1 MKTNNSFP
9 KEERIVSQKLI
20 DELFTSGQSH
30 SLVAFPLRAVF
41 FRDESRTTGTN
52 RDESRTTE
60 TIRDESRTTKTQVL
74 MSVSKRRFKHA
85 VDRNRVKRQLREAY
99 RLNRHLLTDH
109 LAGDQ
114 PLRIAFIW
122 LSDQHLPTAEVKARM
137 ASLLK
142 RMAKKLNS

>member
-1 MKTNNSFP
+1 MP
-9 KEERIVSQKLI
+9 KEERLHSKKLI
-20 DELFTSGQSH
+20 EQLFSNTGSKA
-30 SLVAFPLRAVF
+30 LTAFPVRAVF
-41 FRDESRTTGTN
+41 L
-52 RDESRTTE
+52 
-60 TIRDESRTTKTQVL
+60 TIEREAQV
-74 MSVSKRRFKHA
+74 MPPVMMMVSVSKRHFKHA

-114 PLRIAFIW
+114 PLHIAFIW